1 MDSMGPDYYRDESAE
16 EAVEKTKQVIEH
28 IVNIDPGHE
37 LVIPCITPRFAPAC
51 SSECL
56 TGLGKLVKETGYPI
70 QTHISENVS
79 EVALAAKLFPN
90 SASYTAIYDDHGLL
104 TDKTIL
110 AHAVHLTPE
119 EIDLVRTRNAK
130 ISHCPSS
137 NTALTSG
144 RMRVRNLMA
153 DGVDVGLG
161 TDVSG
166 GFSASILEVARQAIW
181 VSRHVAMPP
190 AGETESSLTVEEV
203 LYLATRGGAKVVG
216 MREKLGGFE
225 VGKEW
230 DAQLITLNPVDVD
243 ADVHGEEEGPVD
255 IFGWEEY
262 DDVVHKWVFGG
273 DDRNVAAVWVKG
285 KLVHSTSSYKQ

>member
-1 MDSMGPDYYRDESAE
+1 MDSMGPDYYRDESAA
-16 EAVEKTKQVIEH
+16 EAIAKTKESIEY
-28 IVNIDPGHE
+28 IRKIDPEHKT
-37 LVIPCITPRFAPAC
+37 VIPCITPRFAPAC

-56 TGLGKLVKETGYPI
+56 TGLGELLKETGYPC

-79 EVALAAKLFPN
+79 EIELVGKLFPE
-90 SASYTAIYDDHGLL
+90 SASYANVYDDHGLL

-110 AHAVHLTPE
+110 AHAVHLSAD
-119 EIDLVRTRNAK
+119 EIDLVRKRNAK

-166 GFSASILEVARQAIW
+166 GFSTSILEVARQAIW

-203 LYLATRGGAKVVG
+203 LYLATRGGAKVVN
-216 MREKLGGFE
+216 MTDKLGGFE

-230 DAQLITLNPVDVD
+230 DAQLITLNPVDENSQT
-243 ADVHGEEEGPVD
+243 HLEEEGPVD
-255 IFGWEEY
+255 IFGWEDTE
-262 DDVVHKWVFGG
+262 DIVHKWVFGG
-273 DDRNVAAVWVKG
+273 DDRNVAAVWIAG
-285 KLVHSTSSYKQ
+285 RLVHFTNSFKQ